1 MRNFFCLLFL
11 FSLFFSL
18 VTCTTRSA
26 SVTHE
31 PAEGEVSFFNAI
43 PAGNGLVFIGVTGKR
58 SDPKETVQFAL
69 EDAAKRV
76 AAFQQVYGEY
86 ALLNNVGS
94 GAFDYAYDTHLF
106 LNYDVEG
113 SKQYVDA
120 LQFNADTDT
129 LEMDN
134 SFIIRT
140 TYPAS
145 LSVPVNYHP
154 TYGRSNQKPNWVDNP
169 PLEIA
174 GYEMGV
180 GYSGRYSSLADTCTN
195 AFHNAVFAIIRNVH
209 SSFRSSSLLYQN
221 SGSLFGY
228 KTSNDNVSYSYGMLN
243 GFYILDMWINPKD
256 KSVWTLAIAKK
267 AEP

>member
-1 MRNFFCLLFL
+1 MQKFFCLLFL
-11 FSLFFSL
+11 FSLFFFHT
-18 VTCTTRSA
+18 TCTSGSA
-26 SVTHE
+26 VVIRDSDGVET
-31 PAEGEVSFFNAI
+31 SFFNAI
-43 PAGNGLVFIGVTGKR
+43 PAGNGLVFIGVAGRR

-69 EDAAKRV
+69 EDAARRV

-86 ALLNNVGS
+86 ALLNNIGS
-94 GAFDYAYDTHLF
+94 GLFDYAYDTHLF

-120 LQFNADTDT
+120 LEFNADTDT
-129 LEMDN
+129 LEMEN

-145 LSVPVNYHP
+145 LSVPVSYQP
-154 TYGRSNQKPNWVDNP
+154 VYGRSNKKPNWVDNP
-169 PLEIA
+169 PLDIA
-174 GYEMGV
+174 GYEVGV
-180 GYSGRYSSLADTCTN
+180 GFSGRYSSLADTCTN

-221 SGSLFGY
+221 TGSLFGY
-228 KTSNDNVSYSYGMLN
+228 KTSNDNISYSYGMLS

-267 AEP
+267 SEP